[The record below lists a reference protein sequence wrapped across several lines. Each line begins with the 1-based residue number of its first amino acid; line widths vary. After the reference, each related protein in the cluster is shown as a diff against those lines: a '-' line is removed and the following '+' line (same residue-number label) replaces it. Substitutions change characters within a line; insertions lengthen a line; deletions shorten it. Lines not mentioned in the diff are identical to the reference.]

1 MDLNRGDIV
10 GINLNPTKRD
20 ENGDE
25 VGKVRPCIIIS
36 GDDENSI
43 LDTII
48 VVPLSTHLIDDMLP
62 FRMRLSKRGNLEKD
76 SDILINHIRTI
87 SSKRVTSYI
96 DKISDD
102 EYQEIIENLCR
113 NF

>member
-1 MDLNRGDIV
+1 MMDLNRGDIV
-10 GINLNPTKRD
+10 GINLNPKK
-20 ENGDE
+20 GDE
-25 VGKVRPCIIIS
+25 VGKVRPCIILS
-36 GDDENSI
+36 GNEENQI

-62 FRMRLSKRGNLEKD
+62 FRLRLEKRDNLHKD

-87 SSKRVTSYI
+87 SNKRVTSFI
-96 DKISDD
+96 GKITER
-102 EYQEIIENLCR
+102 EYQLIIENLCQ

>member
-10 GINLNPTKRD
+10 GINLNPKK
-20 ENGDE
+20 GDE
-25 VGKVRPCIIIS
+25 VGKIRPCIIIS
-36 GDDENSI
+36 DNEENQI

-48 VVPLSTHLIDDMLP
+48 VVPLSTQLIDDMLP
-62 FRMRLSKRGNLEKD
+62 FRLKISKRDNLKKD

-87 SSKRVTSYI
+87 SSKRVTSFI
-96 DKISDD
+96 GKITDS
-102 EYQEIIENLCR
+102 EYQLIITNLCK

>member
-10 GINLNPTKRD
+10 GINLNPKK
-20 ENGDE
+20 GDE
-25 VGKVRPCIIIS
+25 VGKIRPCIIIS
-36 GDDENSI
+36 DDESNKI

-62 FRMRLSKRGNLEKD
+62 FRLRLKKRDSLNKD

-87 SSKRVTSYI
+87 SNKRVTSYI
-96 DKISDD
+96 GKITQD
-102 EYQEIIENLCR
+102 EYKLIIENICK

>member
-10 GINLNPTKRD
+10 GINLNPKK
-20 ENGDE
+20 GDE

-36 GDDENSI
+36 DNEANQI

-62 FRMRLSKRGNLEKD
+62 FRLRLIKRDNLDKD
-76 SDILINHIRTI
+76 SDILLNHIRTI
-87 SSKRVTSYI
+87 SSKRVTSFI
-96 DKISDD
+96 GKITDD
-102 EYQEIIENLCR
+102 EYKQIVQNLCK

>member
-1 MDLNRGDIV
+1 MELNRGDIV
-10 GINLNPTKRD
+10 GINLNPKK
-20 ENGDE
+20 GDE

-36 GDDENSI
+36 GDEENTI

-48 VVPLSTHLIDDMLP
+48 VVPLSTQLIDDMHP
-62 FRMRLSKRGNLEKD
+62 FRMRLTKRDDLHKD

-87 SSKRVTSYI
+87 SSKRVTSFI
-96 DKISDD
+96 GKISDK
-102 EYQEIIENLCR
+102 EYQEIIEHLCK

>member
-10 GINLNPTKRD
+10 GINLNPKK
-20 ENGDE
+20 GDE

-96 DKISDD
+96 ARVSDD

>member
-10 GINLNPTKRD
+10 GINLNPKKG
-20 ENGDE
+20 EE

-36 GDDENSI
+36 DNDSNQI

-48 VVPLSTHLIDDMLP
+48 VIPLSTKLIDDMLP
-62 FRMRLSKRGNLEKD
+62 FRLRLTQRDKLHQD
-76 SDILINHIRTI
+76 SDVLINHVRTI
-87 SSKRVTSYI
+87 SSKRVTSFI
-96 DKISDD
+96 GKITHQ
-102 EYQEIIENLCR
+102 EYNSIIENLCK